1 VRKLRKSIYLAM
13 AAMVLTA
20 PLLACAV
27 PGLAMSE
34 EEKECCRHMADQCG
48 SSQMEESHSCCTRI
62 PVVAAG
68 SLQAVVKFSPS
79 VPDSL
84 GVLSP
89 EPVQP
94 GLTVLPVTTAHIL
107 DCSKSP
113 PGQISVLRI

>member
-1 VRKLRKSIYLAM
+1 VRKSIYLAM

-20 PLLACAV
+20 PLLACAI

-48 SSQMEESHSCCTRI
+48 SSQMGESHSCCTRI

-68 SLQAVVKFSPS
+68 SLQPVVKFSPS
-79 VPDSL
+79 VPDFM

-94 GLTVLPVTTAHIL
+94 GLTVLPVTTAHTL